1 MNALLQEVTMAKKH
15 GKRYR
20 ALAEKYD
27 LESTYPLAEAVG
39 IVKEAANAKFDE
51 TIDVTVILGIDP
63 KKGDQQV
70 RGTMTLPHGSGKTPR
85 VIAVAKGEAAAA
97 AQAAGADAVGAEDL
111 IAQIEQDA
119 VDFDVVVA
127 TPDMMRLL
135 SRLGKKLGP
144 RMPNAKSGTVGPDL
158 GRIVED
164 RKKGQIEYRNEPKA
178 AVVHSIIGKASFE
191 PVQLQENLVALVD
204 ALQRAK
210 PSAAKGTYLRG
221 VTVSSTMGPGIKVD
235 PAAIKGGA

>member
-1 MNALLQEVTMAKKH
+1 MARKH

-20 ALAEKYD
+20 ALAETIASNA
-27 LESTYPLAEAVG
+27 LFAPSEAVDL
-39 IVKEAANAKFDE
+39 VKSAATAKFDE

-70 RGTMTLPHGSGKTPR
+70 RGTLTLPHGTGKTPR
-85 VIAVAKGEAAAA
+85 VIAVAKGEAATAA
-97 AQAAGADAVGAEDL
+97 EAAGADAVGAEDL
-111 IAQIEQDA
+111 IAQIEKDEIA
-119 VDFDVVVA
+119 FDVLVA

-144 RMPNAKSGTVGPDL
+144 KMPNAKSGTVGPDL
-158 GRIVED
+158 GRIVAD

-191 PVQLQENLVALVD
+191 PVQLQENLVSLMD

-210 PSAAKGTYLRG
+210 PSSSKGTYLKG
-221 VTVSSTMGPGIKVD
+221 ITISSTMGPAVPVD
-235 PAAIKGGA
+235 PAKLRGGVA

>member
-1 MNALLQEVTMAKKH
+1 MAKKH

-20 ALAEKYD
+20 ALAEKIGANGTFAVD
-27 LESTYPLAEAVG
+27 EAVG
-39 IVKEAANAKFDE
+39 LVKEAATAKFDE

-70 RGTMTLPHGSGKTPR
+70 RGTLTLPHGTGKTPR
-85 VIAVAKGEAAAA
+85 VIAVAKGEAATAA
-97 AQAAGADAVGAEDL
+97 EAAGADMVGAEDL
-111 IAQIEQDA
+111 IAQIEADEVQ
-119 VDFDVVVA
+119 FDVLVA

-158 GRIVED
+158 GRIVAE
-164 RKKGQIEYRNEPKA
+164 RKQGQIEYRNEPKA
-178 AVVHSIIGKASFE
+178 AVVHSIIGKASFDA
-191 PVQLQENLVALVD
+191 VQLRENLVALMD

-210 PSAAKGTYLRG
+210 PSGAKGTYLRG
-221 VTVSSTMGPGIKVD
+221 VTLSSTMGPGVPVD
-235 PAAIKGGA
+235 PSRIKGGGA

>member
-1 MNALLQEVTMAKKH
+1 MAKN

-20 ALAEKYD
+20 ALAGTYDSKKYYSLD
-27 LESTYPLAEAVG
+27 EAVAL
-39 IVKEAANAKFDE
+39 VKTVANAKFDE
-51 TIDVTVILGIDP
+51 TVDVTVVLGIDA

-70 RGTMTLPHGSGKTPR
+70 RGTITLPHGTGKTPR
-85 VIAVAKGEAAAA
+85 VVAVARGEAASAA
-97 AQAAGADAVGAEDL
+97 EAAGADAVGAED
-111 IAQIEQDA
+111 IIEQIEKDTLE
-119 VDFDVVVA
+119 FDVLVA

-158 GRIVED
+158 GRIVGD

-191 PVQLQENLVALVD
+191 GTALSENAQALIG

-210 PSAAKGTYLRG
+210 PSAAKGTYLKSI
-221 VTVSSTMGPGIKVD
+221 TLSSTMGPGVKVD
-235 PAAIKGGA
+235 PASVR